1 VTSELRDA
9 TLSVAGIVEHPV
21 HAEFVFEF
29 AVGRAPEALVE
40 GNFDVAAGG
49 EAIEDS
55 VDFLVAAAVEAKGD
69 RVAGVEGVANHVGT
83 QEKNMAVFG

>member
-29 AVGRAPEALVE
+29 AVGGAPEALVE
-40 GNFDVAAGG
+40 GDFDVAAGRK
-49 EAIEDS
+49 AIEDG
-55 VDFLVAAAVEAKGD
+55 VDFLVAAAVEAQHD
-69 RVAGVEGVANHVGT
+69 RVTGLEGVADHVGAH
-83 QEKNMAVFG
+83 EEGVAVF